1 MKKQKLVYRF
11 YRYDGKVL
19 LAKNETPFEIKL
31 SSRLI
36 LDKLC
41 YTWNKKQILNEIDE
55 AIDCGDKKRFEQL
68 SEAYRSFVWE

>member
-31 SSRLI
+31 SSRLV

-41 YTWNKKQILNEIDE
+41 YTWNKKQLLNEIDE
-55 AIDCGDKKRFEQL
+55 AIDCGDKERFEQL